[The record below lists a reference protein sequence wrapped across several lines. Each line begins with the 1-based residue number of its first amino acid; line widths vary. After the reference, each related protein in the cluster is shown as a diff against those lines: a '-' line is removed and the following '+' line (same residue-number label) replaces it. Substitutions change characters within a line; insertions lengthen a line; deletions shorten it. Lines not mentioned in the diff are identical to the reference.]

1 MTLRSDPRALIL
13 GGALFLSCAA
23 AANAGP
29 CAVQIDAVQMLVD
42 AKADAVAG
50 AGRTGNE
57 STAALLH
64 RQPTPGSIGRAEEAL
79 GEGASVEK
87 ALAALGRA
95 RETDAAGNADACQQ
109 ALAEALRA
117 IGR

>member
-50 AGRTGNE
+50 EGGRPCSRCRSGPR
-57 STAALLH
+57 